1 MKICCCNSYNRKE
14 FILNNNK
21 NNSNNNNYIID
32 TNYYKTEFLK
42 TRDLWLEKVSRTFT
56 MSIRILPPNLRNYV
70 GHSYIICRFLDTIED
85 AKNLTVSKKHEA
97 LDLAIKSIRNYKN
110 IDEAAHS
117 ESYFTELSKTI
128 QSDKEWD
135 IVLLKNSKKIFESL
149 FTFPENIIEIIQTW
163 TIEMAEGMKKYA
175 FGEDK
180 PEVSLKNKDEFEEYT
195 YYVAGTVG
203 KLLSDLYTQKNYYM
217 SEKTEK
223 ILKENDI
230 QFGKALQYVNILK
243 DSREDIEEERCFIPL
258 SLLEKYDITTETMF
272 KKENLASLEKVYG
285 ELIIDAK
292 KYLKNATLYIK
303 TIPLWNWR
311 IRLFCIWPVSLAY
324 KTLNYVEKNIYRLT
338 EDDKS
343 LKISKKDAKRTIF
356 YSSLG
361 IFSNYYLKKY
371 LERIEKD
378 K

>member
-1 MKICCCNSYNRKE
+1 MDKK
-14 FILNNNK
+14 
-21 NNSNNNNYIID
+21 
-32 TNYYKTEFLK
+32 NYYKKEFLK

-85 AKNLTVSKKHEA
+85 APDLKVSKKIEA
-97 LDLAIKSIRNYKN
+97 LDFAIECIKSYPTMDTDKSDI
-110 IDEAAHS
+110 
-117 ESYFTELSKTI
+117 YFTELSEKIT
-128 QSDKEWD
+128 SGKEWD
-135 IVLLKNSKKIFESL
+135 IVLLENSRKIFECL
-149 FTFPENIIEIIQTW
+149 HTFPEKVLEIIQTW

-217 SEKTEK
+217 SKKTER

-258 SLLEKYDITTETMF
+258 SLLEKYNITTETMF
-272 KKENLASLEKVYG
+272 KKENLASLEKVYA

-292 KYLKNATLYIK
+292 KYLKNAVLYIK

-311 IRLFCIWPVSLAY
+311 VRLFCIWPVALAY
-324 KTLNYVEKNIYRLT
+324 KTMNYVEKNIYRLT
-338 EDDKS
+338 ENDKS
-343 LKISKKDAKRTIF
+343 LKISKKDAKSTIF

-361 IFSNYYLKKY
+361 IFSNYYLGKY
-371 LERIEKD
+371 LEKIEKN
-378 K
+378 

>member
-1 MKICCCNSYNRKE
+1 MLDK
-14 FILNNNK
+14 
-21 NNSNNNNYIID
+21 D
-32 TNYYKTEFLK
+32 NYYRTDFLI
-42 TRDLWLEKVSRTFT
+42 TRDIWLEKVSRTFT
-56 MSIRILPPNLRNYV
+56 MSIRILPPNLRNFV

-85 AKNLTVSKKHEA
+85 APNLKVSKKIEA
-97 LDLAIKSIRNYKN
+97 LDLAIESIRSYNDN
-110 IDEAAHS
+110 DETAKS
-117 ESYFTELSKTI
+117 ELYFTELSKKIT
-128 QSDKEWD
+128 SAKEWD
-135 IVLLKNSKKIFESL
+135 IVLLKNSRKIFECL
-149 FTFPENIIEIIQTW
+149 HTFPKNIIEIIQTW

-195 YYVAGTVG
+195 YFVAGTVG
-203 KLLSDLYTQKNYYM
+203 KLLSELYTQKNYNM
-217 SEKTEK
+217 SKKTEK

-258 SLLEKYDITTETMF
+258 SLLEKYNITTETMF
-272 KKENLASLEKVYG
+272 KKENLDSLEKVYG

-292 KYLKNATLYIK
+292 KYLKNATVYIK

-311 IRLFCIWPVSLAY
+311 VRLFCIWPVALAY
-324 KTLNYVEKNIYRLT
+324 KTLNYVENNVYRLT
-338 EDDKS
+338 ENDKS

-361 IFSNYYLKKY
+361 IFSNYYLGKY
-371 LERIEKD
+371 LENIENNQ
-378 K
+378 